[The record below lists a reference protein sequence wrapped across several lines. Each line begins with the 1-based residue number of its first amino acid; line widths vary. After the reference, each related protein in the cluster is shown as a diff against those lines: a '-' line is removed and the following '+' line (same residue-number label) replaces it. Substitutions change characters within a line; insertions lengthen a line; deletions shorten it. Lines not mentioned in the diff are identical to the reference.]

1 MQSLR
6 DVAYQLLQDFGM
18 TDDFLRRCRFD
29 QPLSSPSPAEDSVGT
44 SREKMT
50 GPPPKKSLPALH
62 RSLNC
67 LSWATETL
75 TMPYQRVNGQF
86 LTSRDGKKGR

>member
-6 DVAYQLLQDFGM
+6 DVTYQLLQDFGL

-44 SREKMT
+44 SREKRT
-50 GPPPKKSLPALH
+50 GPHPPQSSPALH
-62 RSLNC
+62 RSLIC

-75 TMPYQRVNGQF
+75 KMPYQQVNGQF
-86 LTSRDGKKGR
+86 LTNRGGKKGW